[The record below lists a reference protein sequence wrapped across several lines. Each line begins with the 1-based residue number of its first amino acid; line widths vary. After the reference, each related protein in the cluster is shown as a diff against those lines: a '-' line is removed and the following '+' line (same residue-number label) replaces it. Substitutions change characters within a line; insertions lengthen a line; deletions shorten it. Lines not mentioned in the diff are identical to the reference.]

1 MVLLIVPKWFNDR
14 LGLDDVSFFVS
25 RCKSNELKQNNMQYV
40 QISGGENISSSLK
53 WLLYLIFDIG
63 GIENR
68 GNFLKCRKNFVN

>member
-1 MVLLIVPKWFNDR
+1 
-14 LGLDDVSFFVS
+14 
-25 RCKSNELKQNNMQYV
+25 MQYV

-53 WLLYLIFDIG
+53 GLSYLIFDIG